1 MWMLELSKIYIDFM
15 KRERNIGISN
25 VISRLVERKKQLKKV
40 EDICYGMQLVL
51 RKELKYVLLKMC
63 TFFHKYFLALKK
75 SLEIWYAWLVVD
87 FIYSGG

>member
-1 MWMLELSKIYIDFM
+1 
-15 KRERNIGISN
+15 
-25 VISRLVERKKQLKKV
+25 
-40 EDICYGMQLVL
+40 
-51 RKELKYVLLKMC
+51 LKYVLLKMC